1 MAYITGLTK
10 DKKEWTPQYIVSID
24 EETCIGCGR
33 CFKVCSHDV
42 LAFEELD
49 EDDSAKMFMRVANA
63 GNCIGCEA
71 CGKTCS
77 KKCFTFAPLAA

>member
-10 DKKEWTPQYIVSID
+10 DKQEWTPQFIVSID
-24 EETCIGCGR
+24 EDRCIGCGR
-33 CFKVCSHDV
+33 CFKVCSRDV

-49 EDDSAKMFMRVANA
+49 EDDSAKMFMKVGTP

-71 CGKTCS
+71 CGRTCS
-77 KKCFTFAPLAA
+77 KNCFSFAPAVA

>member
-10 DKKEWTPQYIVSID
+10 DKKEWTPKFIVSID

-49 EDDSAKMFMRVANA
+49 EDDSAKMFMKVANA

-77 KKCFTFAPLAA
+77 KKCFTFAPVEA

>member
-1 MAYITGLTK
+1 MAYVTGLTK
-10 DKKEWTPQYIVSID
+10 DKQEWTPQFIVSID

-33 CFKVCSHDV
+33 CFKVCSRDV

-49 EDDSAKMFMRVANA
+49 EDDSAKMFMKVANP

-77 KKCFTFAPLAA
+77 KKSFTFSPASL

>member
-10 DKKEWTPQYIVSID
+10 DKHEWTPQFIVSID
-24 EETCIGCGR
+24 EEACIGCGR

-49 EDDSAKMFMRVANA
+49 EDDSAKMFMKVANP

-77 KKCFTFAPLAA
+77 KKCFTFAPIEA